1 MPYSASRFRPF
12 PHCWIILVWT
22 FACTLATAAQEV
34 TVHRNPSADFHS
46 FSTYAWKQEEF
57 ARYPAVHSAIIEGV
71 DEQLARKGVRKVEL
85 KDNPDLII
93 RYTGERTVQTVQR
106 STSTNNLWREN
117 GGTATV
123 APQKIAF
130 GELELIVT
138 QPRTDQPVWTAKGKH
153 SLTEIDDKKNRKII
167 RMLVAKMFDKFPSA
181 KGK

>member
-1 MPYSASRFRPF
+1 VPYLASCFRLFSHYWLILIWASAS
-12 PHCWIILVWT
+12 
-22 FACTLATAAQEV
+22 TLATTGQEV

-46 FSTYAWKQEEF
+46 FSTYAWKQEEV
-57 ARYPAVHSAIIEGV
+57 ARYPAVHNAIIEGV
-71 DEQLARKGVRKVEL
+71 DEQMTRKGLHKVDL
-85 KDNPDLII
+85 QDSPDLII

-123 APQKIAF
+123 APQKIAS
-130 GELELIVT
+130 GELQLIVI
-138 QPRTDQPVWTAKGKH
+138 QPSIDQPVWTAQGRH

-167 RMLVAKMFDKFPSA
+167 RALVAKMFDKFPSV